1 MASPVAGP
9 ELFETLPEVKFSLRC
24 SRMFVK
30 DRPAF
35 LRYATAVFL
44 VGLALG
50 FAKLLPW
57 RADPSHFSLFFVAIM
72 LGSWYGGLGAGL
84 TATVLSALLLERYFM
99 PNKDFIPMDWRALLR
114 LSVFMSIAFLTSY
127 LTNARKRAEE
137 ALREAHDK
145 LDQRVRERTAEL
157 AEANDLMRAEI
168 TERKR
173 VETELL
179 RLQLELGRV
188 ERLAT
193 LGRMAGTIAHD
204 LGTPLNSVL
213 GYTQLLAQEELNERA
228 RRRLTIIETQIN
240 RMGDIIQRY
249 LSHSR
254 GAAPKDAVN
263 VNDLVRDTLL
273 LLQPVFQQRGIAV
286 GSTLADAK
294 LVVYGN
300 GNSIQRVLIN
310 LLDNAMDAC
319 DKNGA
324 IKIVTREC
332 PASATRSAGVAIE
345 IADTGAGIPPEMLP
359 KIFDLFVTT
368 KPPDKGTGL
377 GLVICQEIIRAH
389 GGTINIASEVGRGT
403 TVNIYLPVEARSTPW
418 PVTEGNDE
426 RPHLDSR

>member
-1 MASPVAGP
+1 
-9 ELFETLPEVKFSLRC
+9 
-24 SRMFVK
+24 MFVK
-30 DRPAF
+30 DRPAL
-35 LRYATAVFL
+35 LRYATAIFL
-44 VGLALG
+44 VALALG

-84 TATVLSALLLERYFM
+84 TATVLSALLIERYFM
-99 PNKDFIPMDWRALLR
+99 PNQNFIPMDWRALLR
-114 LSVFMSIAFLTSY
+114 LSVFMSVAFLTSY

-145 LDQRVRERTAEL
+145 LEQRVRERTAEL

-188 ERLAT
+188 ERLAA

-213 GYTQLLAQEELNERA
+213 GYTQLLAQEEMNERA

-240 RMGDIIQRY
+240 RMGEIIQRY
-249 LSHSR
+249 LSHTR

-263 VNDLVRDTLL
+263 INDLVRDTLL
-273 LLQPVFQQRGIAV
+273 LLQPVFQQRGIEV

-294 LVVYGN
+294 LIVYGN
-300 GNSIQRVLIN
+300 GNSIQRVMIN

-319 DKNGA
+319 EKSGV

-332 PASATRSAGVAIE
+332 PASATRSAGVAID
-345 IADTGAGIPPEMLP
+345 IADSGAGIPPEMLP
-359 KIFDLFVTT
+359 KIFELFVTT

-389 GGTINIASEVGRGT
+389 GGTIQIASEVGQGT
-403 TVNIYLPVEARSTPW
+403 TVNIYLPVEVRSTPW
-418 PVTEGNDE
+418 PVAEGTDE
-426 RPHLDSR
+426 RPRLDSR

>member
-1 MASPVAGP
+1 
-9 ELFETLPEVKFSLRC
+9 
-24 SRMFVK
+24 MFVK
-30 DRPAF
+30 DRPAL
-35 LRYATAVFL
+35 LRYATAIFL
-44 VGLALG
+44 VALALG

-84 TATVLSALLLERYFM
+84 TATVLSALLIERYFM
-99 PNKDFIPMDWRALLR
+99 PNQNFIPMDWRALLR
-114 LSVFMSIAFLTSY
+114 LSVFMSVAFLTSY

-145 LDQRVRERTAEL
+145 LEQRVRERTAEL

-188 ERLAT
+188 ERLAA

-213 GYTQLLAQEELNERA
+213 GYTQLLAQEEMNERA

-240 RMGDIIQRY
+240 RMGEIIQRY
-249 LSHSR
+249 LSHTR

-263 VNDLVRDTLL
+263 INDLVRDTLL
-273 LLQPVFQQRGIAV
+273 LLQPVFQQRGIEV

-294 LVVYGN
+294 LIVYGN
-300 GNSIQRVLIN
+300 GNSIQRVMIN

-319 DKNGA
+319 EKSGV

-345 IADTGAGIPPEMLP
+345 IADSGAGIPPEMLP
-359 KIFDLFVTT
+359 KIFELFVTT

-389 GGTINIASEVGRGT
+389 GGTIQIASEVGQGT
-403 TVNIYLPVEARSTPW
+403 TVNIYLPVEVRSTPW
-418 PVTEGNDE
+418 PVAEGTDE
-426 RPHLDSR
+426 RPRLDSR

>member
-1 MASPVAGP
+1 MASPIAAP
-9 ELFETLPEVKFSLRC
+9 ELLDTLPDTKFSLRC
-24 SRMFVK
+24 SRMFIK
-30 DRPAF
+30 DRPAVV
-35 LRYATAVFL
+35 RYAMAILL

-50 FAKLLPW
+50 LANLLPW

-99 PNKDFIPMDWRALLR
+99 PNRAFVPLDWRAFLR

-137 ALREAHDK
+137 ELREAHDK

-157 AEANDLMRAEI
+157 AQANDLMRAEI
-168 TERKR
+168 AERKR
-173 VETELL
+173 AETELL

-188 ERLAT
+188 ERLAA

-213 GYTQLLAQEELNERA
+213 GYTQLLAQEDMNERA
-228 RRRLTIIETQIN
+228 RRRLAIIENQIN

-249 LSHSR
+249 LSQTR

-263 VNDLVRDTLL
+263 INDLVRDTLL
-273 LLQPVFQQRGIAV
+273 LLQPVFQQRGIEVA
-286 GSTLADAK
+286 SALADAK
-294 LVVYGN
+294 LLVYGN

-319 DKNGA
+319 EKNGA

-345 IADTGAGIPPEMLP
+345 IADSGGGIPPEMLP

-389 GGTINIASEVGRGT
+389 GGTIHIASEVGRGT
-403 TVNIYLPVEARSTPW
+403 TVNIYLPVEARAAPW
-418 PVTEGNDE
+418 PAAE
-426 RPHLDSR
+426 

>member
-1 MASPVAGP
+1 MASPIAAP
-9 ELFETLPEVKFSLRC
+9 ELLDTLPDTKFSLRC
-24 SRMFVK
+24 SRMFIK
-30 DRPAF
+30 DRPAVV
-35 LRYATAVFL
+35 RYAMAILL

-50 FAKLLPW
+50 LANLLPW

-99 PNKDFIPMDWRALLR
+99 PNRAFVPLDWRAFLR

-137 ALREAHDK
+137 ELREAHDK

-157 AEANDLMRAEI
+157 AQANDLMRAEI
-168 TERKR
+168 AERKR
-173 VETELL
+173 AETELL

-188 ERLAT
+188 ERLAA

-213 GYTQLLAQEELNERA
+213 GYTQLLAQEDMNERA
-228 RRRLTIIETQIN
+228 RRRLAIIENQIN

-249 LSHSR
+249 LSQTR

-263 VNDLVRDTLL
+263 INDLVRDTLL
-273 LLQPVFQQRGIAV
+273 LLQPVFQQRGIEVA
-286 GSTLADAK
+286 SALADAK
-294 LVVYGN
+294 LLVYGN

-319 DKNGA
+319 EKNGA

-345 IADTGAGIPPEMLP
+345 IADSGGGIPPEMLP

-389 GGTINIASEVGRGT
+389 GGTIHIASEVGRGT
-403 TVNIYLPVEARSTPW
+403 TVNIYLPVEARAAPW
-418 PVTEGNDE
+418 PAAEGTDE
-426 RPHLDSR
+426 RPHPDSR